1 MLGGICFPIT
11 WVTATPF
18 GEVNI
23 WVSFAVS
30 NVAGALIAYAWYRR
44 GTWREGGLTESV
56 VVLDETPTGGADDD

>member
-1 MLGGICFPIT
+1 MLGGIRFPIT

-30 NVAGALIAYAWYRR
+30 NVAGAPIAYAWYRR